1 MSLWMLPKHL
11 NSAKCLEKPE
21 VKQYCESLKKELP
34 SQDEIEKNK
43 YRKIGGIIISMSMY
57 VLRNTL
63 PYLLSKKC
71 KESKIWGIY
80 AVAWYANFLK
90 NYILEWYTFSS
101 DQRNII

>member
-1 MSLWMLPKHL
+1 MFCLIRKFHERFEISLWMLPKHL

-21 VKQYCESLKKELP
+21 VKQYCESLKKELT

-63 PYLLSKKC
+63 LYLTYCQKNAKKA
-71 KESKIWGIY
+71 KFEAY
-80 AVAWYANFLK
+80 M
-90 NYILEWYTFSS
+90 
-101 DQRNII
+101 Q

>member
-57 VLRNTL
+57 VLWNTL
-63 PYLLSKKC
+63 LYLTYCQKNAKKA
-71 KESKIWGIY
+71 KFEAY
-80 AVAWYANFLK
+80 M
-90 NYILEWYTFSS
+90 
-101 DQRNII
+101 Q